1 LVEMMRAMLR
11 VLLVSLFGAVMVATV
26 GAGCGGAKYPSCDND
41 ENCNEDGH
49 KGVCLSGTCVAC
61 RDDASCGKGMQCRSG
76 QCEAIADYC
85 DDSHACSG
93 TCKDHH
99 CAKAVTQATHDPTSC
114 DDEHPCTTPGE
125 RCQNGHCVAPPHGG
139 PGCTDFPPP
148 KYAYESPDLTDDA
161 KKTIQR
167 LAACLTTGSLK
178 GAKVLLVGHCDARG
192 EYEFNM
198 GLGAERAEGAKKLL
212 VSLGVPVE
220 VINTTSRGK
229 LDATGT
235 DEAGWSNDRRVDVEI
250 R

>member
-1 LVEMMRAMLR
+1 MKRAMLR
-11 VLLVSLFGAVMVATV
+11 AVAVSLASAAIAALL
-26 GAGCGGAKYPSCDND
+26 GAGCGGAKYPNCDND
-41 ENCNEDGH
+41 SDCNGDGH
-49 KGVCLSGTCVAC
+49 TGVCLDGKCVAC
-61 RDDASCGKGMQCRSG
+61 RDDATCGKGKQCKSG
-76 QCEAIADYC
+76 QCEAMVDYC
-85 DDSHACSG
+85 DDTHACSG
-93 TCKDHH
+93 TCKDHR
-99 CAKAVTQATHDPTSC
+99 CIKVSATATHDPTSC
-114 DDEHPCTTPGE
+114 DDDHACTTPGE

-148 KYAYESPDLTDDA
+148 KYAYESPDLTEDA

-167 LAACLTTGSLK
+167 LAGCLTTGSLK
-178 GAKVLLVGHCDARG
+178 GAHVLLVGHCDARG

-212 VSLGVPVE
+212 MSLGVPTDVL
-220 VINTTSRGK
+220 NTTSRGK

>member
-1 LVEMMRAMLR
+1 MNRALKHMLC
-11 VLLVSLFGAVMVATV
+11 VPLAAVAI
-26 GAGCGGAKYPSCDND
+26 AIGCGGAKYPLCDND
-41 ENCNEDGH
+41 ENCNVEGH
-49 KGVCLSGTCVAC
+49 SGVCVDGKCVAC
-61 RDDASCGKGMQCRSG
+61 RDDAGCGKGRQCKSG
-76 QCEAIADYC
+76 QCEAIVDYC
-85 DDSHACSG
+85 DDTHACSG

-99 CAKAVTQATHDPTSC
+99 CSKAPTATHDPTAC
-114 DDEHPCTTPGE
+114 DDDHPCTTPGE

-139 PGCTDFPPP
+139 PGCTDFPAP

-161 KKTIQR
+161 KKTLQR
-167 LAACLTTGSLK
+167 LAGCITTGTLK
-178 GAKVLLVGHCDARG
+178 GAHVLLVGHCDARG

-212 VSLGVPVE
+212 ISMGVPLDA
-220 VINTTSRGK
+220 IMTSSRGK